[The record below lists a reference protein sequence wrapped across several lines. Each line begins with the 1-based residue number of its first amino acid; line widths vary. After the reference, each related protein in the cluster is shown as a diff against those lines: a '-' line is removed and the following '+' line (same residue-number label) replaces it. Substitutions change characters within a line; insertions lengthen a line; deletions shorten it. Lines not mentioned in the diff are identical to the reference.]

1 MGFDLCYVGCKNIEF
16 WVSCLARS
24 TCSPCV
30 ITYAT
35 VNNIPGLLI
44 QPPCLCNAIEP
55 LLAFAAACDLQP
67 ASLAFGLET
76 PGSAND
82 RIPLFFHCLDL
93 LGNFDVQKARR
104 ALSMCFGYPQFRN
117 RGWELANL
125 PHSLA
130 IAIWLPFEPVEPMFS
145 LSVNH
150 CPAIARHSLDL
161 RWPRVFAPLAT
172 FAILITFS
180 PLSPLVF
187 LSPVGLYI

>member
-24 TCSPCV
+24 TCGPCV

-35 VNNIPGLLI
+35 VNNIPGFLI
-44 QPPCLCNAIEP
+44 QPPCLCDAIEP
-55 LLAFAAACDLQP
+55 LLAFAAACHLQP

-76 PGSAND
+76 PGSAHD

-93 LGNFDVQKARR
+93 PRNLGVYNVRMCAFDVLR
-104 ALSMCFGYPQFRN
+104 LSSIPET
-117 RGWELANL
+117 GWELANL

-130 IAIWLPFEPVEPMFS
+130 IAIWLPVEPMFS

-150 CPAIARHSLDL
+150 YPAIAGHSLDL
-161 RWPRVFAPLAT
+161 P
-172 FAILITFS
+172 
-180 PLSPLVF
+180 
-187 LSPVGLYI
+187 